1 MRTDERIAEEL
12 RILRAARDGR
22 LRRRDGG
29 DRWIIERE
37 AAPMPKPRRYLV
49 QSGRIKQGR
58 WADATIT
65 DKGRAMLAD
74 HEGSGEA
81 S

>member
-1 MRTDERIAEEL
+1 MTFTKRPRASANRRGHGAE
-12 RILRAARDGR
+12 
-22 LRRRDGG
+22 